1 MQSLQLTLNI
11 VLQDMSRKEKI
22 DLFLSR
28 WVSRKLMAFVIASVA
43 LFSGSIESNDWVIVA
58 TAYISLQGVTD
69 IVERIYK
76 SKNNVN

>member
-1 MQSLQLTLNI
+1 
-11 VLQDMSRKEKI
+11 MSRKEKI
-22 DLFLSR
+22 DLFLSK
-28 WVSRKLMAFVIASVA
+28 WISRKLIVFAIGSIA

-76 SKNNVN
+76 SKNVN

>member
-1 MQSLQLTLNI
+1 
-11 VLQDMSRKEKI
+11 MSRKEKI

-58 TAYISLQGVTD
+58 TMYVAVQGATD

-76 SKNNVN
+76 SKNVN

>member
-1 MQSLQLTLNI
+1 MQLLQLTLNI

-76 SKNNVN
+76 SKNNDV

>member
-1 MQSLQLTLNI
+1 
-11 VLQDMSRKEKI
+11 MSRKEKI

-76 SKNNVN
+76 TKNVN

>member
-1 MQSLQLTLNI
+1 
-11 VLQDMSRKEKI
+11 MSRKEKI

-76 SKNNVN
+76 TKNNVN

>member
-1 MQSLQLTLNI
+1 
-11 VLQDMSRKEKI
+11 MSRKEKI

-76 SKNNVN
+76 SKNGN

>member
-1 MQSLQLTLNI
+1 
-11 VLQDMSRKEKI
+11 MSTKEKV

-28 WVSRKLMAFVIASVA
+28 WVSRKLMVFAIGSIA

-69 IVERIYK
+69 IVERLYNTK
-76 SKNNVN
+76 K

>member
-1 MQSLQLTLNI
+1 
-11 VLQDMSRKEKI
+11 MSRKEKI

-76 SKNNVN
+76 TKNNDV